1 MARNVFRDF
10 LSFINW
16 VSGGNAVVEQET
28 LDLKFQGSNPNPDK
42 TQKRHKYLLSK
53 HLKF

>member
-1 MARNVFRDF
+1 MARNVSRNF

-28 LDLKFQGSNPNPDK
+28 LDLKFQGSNPAK
-42 TQKRHKYLLSK
+42 TQKGTNICFLNT
-53 HLKF
+53 